1 MSRGRTPTPT
11 GRPWGRAAALV
22 ALLLAGCTGEPGFRE
37 ADPLIGGGPAA
48 GGMARAAGT
57 ASARG
62 PAPGEVPP
70 LPPPTY
76 GARPP
81 AALAG
86 NGSYD
91 LRMSDT
97 PSAGTGVGA
106 TATLQG
112 PRPVAVDGGGGGGR
126 IVPVAQPRLGFT
138 PVAAVQPVAGGDSY
152 EQLQA
157 QLDARGVTMR
167 RLETV
172 GDQGEWRFICA
183 VPQPGS
189 PNTRR
194 TYEGRAVGGHGLTA
208 IRVVLEQIDRERR

>member
-1 MSRGRTPTPT
+1 
-11 GRPWGRAAALV
+11 
-22 ALLLAGCTGEPGFRE
+22 
-37 ADPLIGGGPAA
+37 
-48 GGMARAAGT
+48 
-57 ASARG
+57 
-62 PAPGEVPP
+62 
-70 LPPPTY
+70 
-76 GARPP
+76 
-81 AALAG
+81 
-86 NGSYD
+86 
-91 LRMSDT
+91 
-97 PSAGTGVGA
+97 
-106 TATLQG
+106 
-112 PRPVAVDGGGGGGR
+112 
-126 IVPVAQPRLGFT
+126 LGFT

-208 IRVVLEQIDRERR
+208 IRAVLEQIDRERR